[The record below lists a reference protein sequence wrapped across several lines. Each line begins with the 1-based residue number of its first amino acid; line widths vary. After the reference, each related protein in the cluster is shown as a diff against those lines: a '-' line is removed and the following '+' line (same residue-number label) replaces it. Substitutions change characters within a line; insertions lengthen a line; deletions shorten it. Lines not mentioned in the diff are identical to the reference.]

1 MSRAEDNPSKGLVAG
16 VGLAVVAGL
25 GFLMWS
31 SKGGAKSSE
40 QAAQASSSGGGGG
53 GGSSASNDEA
63 TALVRQLLRKHDKD
77 PKDYSFKIQPKAGR
91 LLVLVK
97 SKQTNKAT
105 QFEVKN
111 GKATKV
117 G

>member
-1 MSRAEDNPSKGLVAG
+1 VSRAEDNPSKGLVAG

-31 SKGGAKSSE
+31 SKGGAKSGE
-40 QAAQASSSGGGGG
+40 QAAQASSGGGSG

-63 TALVRQLLRKHDKD
+63 TTLVKQLLRKHDKD

-91 LLVLVK
+91 LLVLAK